1 MRSAGKK
8 IRCGVIMAKIT
19 FSLEEFVE
27 ILISNG
33 FLPPNIVRIKV
44 KGQSVYFVIKTNSFI
59 LPFIPASMRYVR
71 FDNNS
76 AVFEL
81 IIISAY
87 LKKAVNWFNELLK
100 PKIPACMKLEYP
112 NVFVDIEKLL
122 DERKIKGV
130 QVKDISFEDGEFAIT
145 TENVSQTT

>member
-1 MRSAGKK
+1 
-8 IRCGVIMAKIT
+8 MASIT
-19 FSLEEFVE
+19 FSLEELVE

-33 FLPPNIVRIKV
+33 LLPPNIVRIKV
-44 KGQSVYFVIKTNSFI
+44 KGQSVHFVIKTNLFV
-59 LPFIPASMRYVR
+59 LPFIPASLRYVR

-81 IIISAY
+81 TIISAY
-87 LKKAVNWFNELLK
+87 LKKAVNWFNELLR

-122 DERKIKGV
+122 NERSIKGV
-130 QVKDISFEDGEFAIT
+130 QVKDISFRDGEFAIT
-145 TENVSQTT
+145 TENASHAT